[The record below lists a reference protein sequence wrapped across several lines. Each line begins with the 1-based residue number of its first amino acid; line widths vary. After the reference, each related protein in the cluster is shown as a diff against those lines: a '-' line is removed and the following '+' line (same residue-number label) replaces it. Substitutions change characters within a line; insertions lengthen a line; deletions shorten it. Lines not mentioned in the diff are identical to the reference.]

1 MELMA
6 FQTKFFVDANDLP
19 IDPSFGDFRPDCPL
33 KEVIVIALSS

>member
-6 FQTKFFVDANDLP
+6 FQTELFIDANDFS
-19 IDPSFGDFRPDCPL
+19 IDPSFGDFCADRPL